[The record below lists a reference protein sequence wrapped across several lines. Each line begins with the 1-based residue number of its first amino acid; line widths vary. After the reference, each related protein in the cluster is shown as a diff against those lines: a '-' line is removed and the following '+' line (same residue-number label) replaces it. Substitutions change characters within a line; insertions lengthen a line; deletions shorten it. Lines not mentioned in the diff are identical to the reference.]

1 MISGGVQNGI
11 SVTYD
16 DDGDAIDFDVNDFDI
31 SVTGVVTGSGT
42 VTNLA
47 NVSIATTLANNSVT
61 LGTHTTGNYVGE
73 VTAGTGVTITNG
85 TAGEGINPTFAIG
98 QDVSTTANV
107 AFNDVTVNG
116 QLATDDLTATAVYAS
131 GNVIVQGNL
140 TVNGTTTTVNSNEVS
155 IGDAILLLNADETG
169 TPSQNAGLEI
179 ERGTA
184 TNVQFIWDEVNDRWY
199 TSNNINANSFIGS
212 LTGNAD
218 TATAL
223 ATARTITIDGDSD
236 GSADFDGSSNILITT
251 TLANS
256 GVTAGTYGGSTSV
269 PSFTVDAKGRIT
281 SVTTTALD
289 TIFDI
294 AGDTGT
300 DTVNLAG
307 GTLTIVGGEGINTSI
322 VSGQFAIAAENATYT
337 NKGISAYNSSD
348 FTVVNGQVSIN
359 EIDGGTF

>member
-1 MISGGVQNGI
+1 M
-11 SVTYD
+11 
-16 DDGDAIDFDVNDFDI
+16 
-31 SVTGVVTGSGT
+31 
-42 VTNLA
+42 
-47 NVSIATTLANNSVT
+47 
-61 LGTHTTGNYVGE
+61 
-73 VTAGTGVTITNG
+73 
-85 TAGEGINPTFAIG
+85 
-98 QDVSTTANV
+98 
-107 AFNDVTVNG
+107 
-116 QLATDDLTATAVYAS
+116 ATDDLTATAVYAS

-256 GVTAGTYGGSTSV
+256 GVTAGTYGSATAI
-269 PSFTVDAKGRIT
+269 PTFTVDSKGRIT
-281 SVTTTALD
+281 NVATSSID
-289 TIFDI
+289 TNLDI
-294 AGDTGT
+294 AADTGT
-300 DTVNLAG
+300 DTVALDG
-307 GTLTIVGGEGINTSI
+307 GTLTFAGGEGVNTSI
-322 VSGQFAIAAENATYT
+322 VNGEVVIAAEVASYT
-337 NKGISAYNSSD
+337 NKGVAAFSNTD
-348 FTVVNGQVSIN
+348 FTVTNGQVSIN
-359 EIDGGTF
+359 EIDGGSY